1 MNKLLLVTV
10 LLASCQV
17 PISRPAETA
26 KVDLPATFAAASK
39 GQNKAITV
47 GWLKSLNDPALS
59 RIVRE
64 ALANNP
70 NLKVAATN
78 LKSARQGVII
88 GRAARLPSVSA
99 SSNASYGGIDGD
111 FDDSYSLSLNANWE
125 ADLWGRLRDLEEA
138 SYADYEVAISDFRGA
153 RLSLAINAAQSWCNL
168 ITAENQLMLARQTLA
183 SFRENFR
190 IIERGYQAGIL
201 RALDVNFGRNNI
213 AGAEGNLRSSELA
226 RNEAARSLEV
236 LLGRY
241 PDASTS
247 ALSELPD
254 VPAELQAGIP
264 SQLLERRPDLTAR
277 KALIF
282 ASAKRAD
289 ASRKNLL
296 PNLILSSSNGTSSP
310 RLQDLLNPNLLAS
323 SIAASVSQALYT
335 GGQETAQARQAV
347 LANEVQIQTYVQ
359 EILQAVQEVE
369 SALDTASALREQE
382 TFLEK
387 ERLQASLAEKFA
399 EDELLL
405 GTSDRSATQV
415 LELLEAQSRAVS
427 ARAALIS
434 LRNLKIQNHL
444 DLLLALGG
452 TI

>member
-1 MNKLLLVTV
+1 MNKLLLLIIFLT
-10 LLASCQV
+10 SCQI
-17 PISRPAETA
+17 PISRPKESITL
-26 KVDLPATFAAASK
+26 DLPATFTAARE
-39 GQNKAITV
+39 GQNENIAT
-47 GWLKSLNDPALS
+47 GWLETLKDPALTEV
-59 RIVRE
+59 VRT
-64 ALANNP
+64 ALAQNP
-70 NLKVAATN
+70 NLKVAATT

-88 GRAARLPSVSA
+88 GRAGRLPSVSA
-99 SSNASYGGIDGD
+99 SSNANYSGFNGD

-125 ADLWGRLRDLEEA
+125 LDLWGRLRDLEA
-138 SYADYEVAISDFRGA
+138 VSYADYQVAVSDFRGA
-153 RLSLAINAAQSWCNL
+153 RLSLAVNAAQSWCNL
-168 ITAENQLMLARQTLA
+168 ITAEKQLTLARQTLD

-213 AGAEGNLRSSELA
+213 AGAEGDLRSSELA

-241 PDASTS
+241 PDAQTT
-247 ALSELPD
+247 ALAELPD
-254 VPAELQAGIP
+254 IPPTLYAGIP
-264 SQLLERRPDLTAR
+264 AELLERRPDLAAR
-277 KALIF
+277 KALLF
-282 ASAKRAD
+282 ASAKQAD

-296 PNLILSSSNGTSSP
+296 PNIVLSTSNGTSSP
-310 RLQDLLNPNLLAS
+310 QLRDLLNLNLLAS
-323 SIAASVSQALYT
+323 SITGSLAQSLYA
-335 GGQETAQARQAV
+335 GGQLRAQARQAV
-347 LANEVQIQTYVQ
+347 LANEAQIHTYVQ
-359 EILQAVQEVE
+359 EVLQAVLEVE
-369 SALDTASALREQE
+369 SALDTAAALEEQE
-382 TFLEK
+382 RFLES
-387 ERLQASLAEKFA
+387 ESLQASLAEKFA

-434 LRNLKIQNHL
+434 LKNLKIQNHL